1 MAPSYNF
8 AIIRFAPDDVRGER
22 LNIGAIILENDRID
36 VRTTRRLER
45 VKALSEALDF
55 ESLAELIDNIV
66 DLDAQN
72 RADGIVDYQ
81 ERLSKLARIGP
92 LSVSHAGTFVA
103 ESQSA
108 YEARIASILKMLVEP
123 EQAPKRLRKK
133 KSPLFSQIKRMFQ
146 NERVLARPAEGLESH
161 RIVPYYELDDGLVA
175 DLVLRNG
182 AYHIIETVD
191 ASGDEHS
198 RRKAVVD
205 VALSALVLE
214 RARMKF
220 GEQSTRARLVYTASA
235 ALEHIAQPSL
245 EAAEHQGA
253 ELINW
258 ASADDRN
265 RFVHSL
271 ASLATPI
278 QKKHKVRLV
287 KPIDG
292 GLFK

>member
-292 GLFK
+292 GLFQ

>member
-1 MAPSYNF
+1 M
-8 AIIRFAPDDVRGER
+8 
-22 LNIGAIILENDRID
+22 ENDRID

-292 GLFK
+292 GLFQ

>member
-220 GEQSTRARLVYTASA
+220 GEQSTRARLFYTASA

-292 GLFK
+292 GLFQ

>member
-81 ERLSKLARIGP
+81 ERLNKLARIGP

-123 EQAPKRLRKK
+123 EQAPRRLRKK

-161 RIVPYYELDDGLVA
+161 RIVPYYELDDGLIA

-220 GEQSTRARLVYTASA
+220 GEQSTRARLVYMASA

-265 RFVHSL
+265 RFIHSL

-287 KPIDG
+287 KPADG
-292 GLFK
+292 GLFQ